1 MPEKSLT
8 IRGVEWRYETGG
20 RGEQA
25 VLMFHGAVGGAET
38 MRALAEAFQ
47 GEYRTIAPTVADVRT
62 LAEVCDAAS
71 AILDREH
78 VGRAVVFGGSFGGL
92 VAQAFLRRRPRQ
104 VEHLVLLSTGAPN
117 RAVGRRTERLLKALR
132 PFPFPVLRW
141 LMKAELRKHLG
152 AKGLGPDEAARVEG
166 FRQRLGEYM
175 DTKLTKE
182 TLLSRVAL
190 GADFNLRE
198 PEGPQPAEG
207 FAGRVLIVDSDDD
220 AMVTA
225 EDRRRL
231 REAYPRALSCT
242 FHGAGHLVALLMTEE
257 LVEVVKAFL
266 RDEYSSPADIARHDC
281 DEHEAHE
288 HAARHESHEQEAR
301 DGSHERDARAERQAP

>member
-8 IRGVEWRYETGG
+8 ISGVEWRYEVGG

-47 GEYRTIAPTVADVRT
+47 GEYRTIVPTVSDVRT
-62 LAEVCDAAS
+62 LTEVCDAAS

-104 VEHLVLLSTGAPN
+104 VEHLVLLSTGSPN
-117 RAVGRRTERLLKALR
+117 RAVGRRTERLMRVLR
-132 PFPFPVLRW
+132 PFPFAVLRW
-141 LMKAELRKHLG
+141 LMKAELQKHLG
-152 AKGLGPDEAARVEG
+152 AAGLPPDEAARVEG
-166 FRQRLGEYM
+166 FRQRLSEYV

-190 GADFNLRE
+190 AADFNLRE
-198 PEGPQPAEG
+198 PSGPQAVEDWR
-207 FAGRVLIVDSDDD
+207 GRVLIVDSDDD
-220 AMVTA
+220 RMVTA

-231 REAYPRALSCT
+231 REAYPGALSCT

-266 RDEYSSPADIARHDC
+266 RDEYSSPADIERHEC
-281 DEHEAHE
+281 DPHDAHG
-288 HAARHESHEQEAR
+288 HAAHP
-301 DGSHERDARAERQAP
+301 ERQAP